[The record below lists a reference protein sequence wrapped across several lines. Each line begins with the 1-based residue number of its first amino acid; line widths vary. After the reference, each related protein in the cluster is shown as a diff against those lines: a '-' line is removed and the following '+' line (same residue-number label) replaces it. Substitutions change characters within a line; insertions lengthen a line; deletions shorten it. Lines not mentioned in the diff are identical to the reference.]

1 MRYLEARPHLAL
13 QPYVKCYWFLEQDY
27 GATHAVE
34 VITPD
39 GCSDAVF
46 QLSDTPYRL
55 DAPLLPT
62 VLIHPLQ
69 HTLTL
74 HGQGKIITAGIR
86 FYPFGLYPFTRLALS
101 ELAFPIVDLAAVFGT
116 AAVELRD
123 QLVTLAPAQ
132 IFERFEAFLM
142 RRFAPPSDDL
152 RLVQAAVAQIT
163 AQIAAQ
169 PDTLDIQA
177 LAAATYTSER
187 TLERK
192 FLAITGASPKLLAR
206 LLRFNRLKN
215 ELMLHSAHAPPRLTD
230 LAQKYSYFDQSH
242 FIRDFRQFAGQ
253 PPSAFLDQVMRG
265 IIRFNK

>member
-1 MRYLEARPHLAL
+1 MRYLEARPHPTL

-27 GATHAVE
+27 DTTHPVE

-39 GCSDAVF
+39 GCSDTVF
-46 QLSDTPYRL
+46 QLSASGYHL
-55 DAPLLPT
+55 GAPLLPA

-74 HGQGKIITAGIR
+74 HGQGTIITAGIR

-101 ELAFPIVDLAAVFGT
+101 ALVFPIVDLAAVFGI
-116 AAVELRD
+116 AAAELRD
-123 QLVTLAPAQ
+123 QLVALAPAH
-132 IFERFEAFLM
+132 IFERFEAFLL
-142 RRFAPPSDDL
+142 RRFAPPGDDL
-152 RLVQAAVAQIT
+152 RLVQTAVAQIA

-177 LAAATYTSER
+177 LAAATYTTER

-192 FLAITGASPKLLAR
+192 FLAITGASPKLLTR

-253 PPSAFLDQVMRG
+253 PPSAFIEQVMQG